1 MATRNTGPEKSRDQS
16 DSQGQFL
23 GDILS
28 SLNCAVVAIGLD
40 GEVYLAN
47 RAAGNLAV
55 VENGL
60 INKWLE
66 EAKAGTGGRVK
77 ASHKIKWDGPDGRKL
92 SVSVSPL
99 KSKDEGKAGFV
110 FIIDDVT
117 EIARL
122 RKQSMRAD
130 RLMAL
135 GEMAAGMAH
144 EVRNP
149 LGGIEIFTSLLMRE
163 LKGDDEKTKMLAH
176 IATGVQSIN
185 NVISNFLLFTKE
197 PKPNLREFDCK
208 KLILDTLEFAGYVF
222 EQNKIIVKS
231 FLPKEEIS
239 MTGDPDLIRQVL
251 LNMIHNST
259 QAMPDGGRFTLSART
274 VMEEGVRVSV
284 EIICKDTGPGVD
296 PETRDKVFDPF
307 FTTKDSG
314 AGLGL
319 AIVSQIVQAHGG
331 YVDILESP
339 EVGAAFVISLPLEG

>member
-1 MATRNTGPEKSRDQS
+1 MATRKTGPEKSPDQP
-16 DSQGQFL
+16 DPHNQFL
-23 GDILS
+23 EDILA

-40 GEVYLAN
+40 GEIYLTN
-47 RAAGNLAV
+47 RAAGRLGLV
-55 VENGL
+55 GNGL
-60 INKWLE
+60 IQKWLE
-66 EAKAGTGGRVK
+66 EAKARASSRVK
-77 ASHKIKWDGPDGRKL
+77 AVHKIKWDGPDGRKL
-92 SVSVSPL
+92 SISVSPL
-99 KSKDEGKAGFV
+99 KSKDEKRGGFV

-222 EQNKIIVKS
+222 EQNKIVVKS
-231 FLPKEEIS
+231 FLPDGEIP
-239 MTGDPDLIRQVL
+239 MTGDPDLVRQVL

-259 QAMPDGGRFTLSART
+259 QAMPDGGLFTLSART
-274 VMEEGVRVSV
+274 VLEEGAPVSV
-284 EIICKDTGPGVD
+284 EIICKDTGPGIDSEV
-296 PETRDKVFDPF
+296 RDKVFDPF

-339 EVGAAFVISLPLEG
+339 EAGAAFVISLPLEG